1 MKKLFFIFS
10 AALLLMA
17 QGSLAQEITCA
28 NISFIGINPNPD
40 NPDEYLISMEFTDA
54 NNSFI
59 SYPYLPAVFNSSG
72 DTIGEGYIFFFGQ
85 IANTVTQYPIT
96 VTEDFN
102 PSEFNFQFVYT
113 TEIDTDTC
121 YFSFFDVNN
130 IEHVI
135 EEKNTMNI
143 WPNPAKH
150 FINIETPSALI
161 GQSYS
166 ILDISG
172 RVIQKNL
179 IQSELTTLNLQTLTS
194 GIYFIKTDN
203 DSSVYRV
210 VKE

>member
-10 AALLLMA
+10 ASLLLIA
-17 QGSLAQEITCA
+17 QKSHAQEITCA
-28 NISFIGINPNPD
+28 NISFVGINPNPD
-40 NPDEYLISMEFTDA
+40 NPEEYLISMEFTDA
-54 NNSFI
+54 NNGFI

-102 PSEFNFQFVYT
+102 PSEFNFQFVFT

-121 YFSFFDVNN
+121 YFSFLDINNVETTFQEENN
-130 IEHVI
+130 I
-135 EEKNTMNI
+135 TL
-143 WPNPAKH
+143 WPNPAKDQLSVAVQSSM
-150 FINIETPSALI
+150 IGASYTLI
-161 GQSYS
+161 
-166 ILDISG
+166 DISG
-172 RVIQKNL
+172 RVIEKNI
-179 IQSELTTLNLQTLTS
+179 IQSERTTLDLQALPS
-194 GIYFIKTDN
+194 GMYFIKTDI